1 MQIKTIYCDTKL
13 IFLKRLL
20 AAHLQLICSSSLSEY
35 GKKNKLKR
43 FSDIV
48 LYEQKIFLECLIL
61 K

>member
-20 AAHLQLICSSSLSEY
+20 AAHLLVNTV
-35 GKKNKLKR
+35 KKINKLKR
-43 FSDIV
+43 FSHIV